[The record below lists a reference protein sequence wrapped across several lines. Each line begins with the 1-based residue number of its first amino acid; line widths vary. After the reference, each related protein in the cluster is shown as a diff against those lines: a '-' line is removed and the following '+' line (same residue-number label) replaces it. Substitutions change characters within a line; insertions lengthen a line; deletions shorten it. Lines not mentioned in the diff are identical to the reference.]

1 MQWPS
6 GTQLSGTPGSFL
18 NHKVRARFVRIIKI
32 DFLFCCF
39 VQVVCRNNY
48 SIFTVN
54 RSVGVQ
60 VRVERSKKHPVEVK
74 KKNKAGMNER
84 KNRKERE
91 KITNN

>member
-18 NHKVRARFVRIIKI
+18 NHKVRERFVRIIKI

-74 KKNKAGMNER
+74 KNKAGMNER
-84 KNRKERE
+84 KNRKQRE